1 MKTIGRSK
9 RVVSRVVL
17 HCLVS
22 MAGLASIVM
31 PAVAAQSALRGF
43 DREDR
48 IPGEYLVIFKEDAV
62 AKARRDYATSLD
74 SVAVTALSSS
84 LTHRYGGRTLFE
96 YSTAVRGFA
105 LELADEQAVKA
116 LSKEPSVDFVEANFP
131 VYPQFSQTPA
141 SGGLDRIDQRY
152 LPLDNT
158 YNYFDLGT
166 GVRVYVI
173 DSGVRPSHNELMV
186 SGTRT
191 TRVLTGYT
199 AIADGN
205 GTTDCEG
212 HGTHVA
218 GTIAGL
224 TYGVAKNAWIVPV
237 RVFGCTTSGSAATV
251 VAGVNWVA
259 ANRVLPAV
267 ANMSI
272 GMDRPFDTGDTIG
285 LATSAL
291 SGTGVTVVAAA
302 GNQWQ
307 DACTFTPA
315 YVGAG
320 SGIITVANSTNA
332 DVREPTSSFGT
343 CVDLFAPGTSVT
355 SAWYT
360 SNTATATM
368 TGTSMSAA
376 HVSGAAALYLG
387 ANPTSTPTAVE
398 SAILY
403 ASTANV
409 ITNPAGSPN
418 RLLYIGFG
426 SSGGTPTPGSVPG
439 AVSTLDSICDNSAH
453 NLFLLEWSVA
463 SGDVGSYRIERAS
476 TASGPWSFWA
486 STIATSNSLPVV
498 GSGTRFYRVQACNG
512 LGCGG
517 YSPVQM
523 VVQMPVG
530 SVCP

>member
-1 MKTIGRSK
+1 MTMQTSFVRAI
-9 RVVSRVVL
+9 SRL
-17 HCLVS
+17 SARGCFSIL
-22 MAGLASIVM
+22 GLAFSVM
-31 PAVAAQSALRGF
+31 PALASESLRGL
-43 DREDR
+43 DRGDR
-48 IPGEYLVIFKEDAV
+48 IQNEYLVVLKETAV
-62 AKARRDYATSLD
+62 ARARQEYGTSLD
-74 SVAVTALSSS
+74 SVVVTALSGS
-84 LTHRYGGRTLFE
+84 LAHRYGGQVLFE
-96 YSTAVRGFA
+96 YSASVRGFA
-105 LELADEQAVKA
+105 LELSDERAVKA
-116 LSKEPSVDFVEANFP
+116 LSQDPSVAFVEANFP
-131 VYPQFSQTPA
+131 IQGQYSQTPA
-141 SGGLDRIDQRY
+141 PGGLDRIDQRY

-158 YNYFDLGT
+158 YNYFDLGA

-173 DSGVRPSHNELMV
+173 DSGVRATHNELWV

-205 GTTDCEG
+205 GTNDCEG

-224 TYGVAKNAWIVPV
+224 TYGVAKSAWIVPV
-237 RVFGCTTSGSAATV
+237 RVYGCTTIGSAATV
-251 VAGVNWVA
+251 VAGIDWVA

-267 ANMSI
+267 ANLSI
-272 GMDRPFDTGDTIG
+272 GLDRSFDMGDTMG

-291 SGTGVTVVAAA
+291 SSVGVTVVTAA
-302 GNQWQ
+302 GNQFQ
-307 DACTFTPA
+307 DACDFTPA
-315 YVGAG
+315 YVGAS

-332 DVREPTSSFGT
+332 DAREVSSSFGA

-360 SNTATATM
+360 SNSATVTM

-376 HVSGAAALYLG
+376 HVSGAAALYLS
-387 ANPTSTPTAVE
+387 ANPTSTPATVE

-426 SSGGTPTPGSVPG
+426 SFGGTPSAGSVPG
-439 AVSTLDSICDNSAH
+439 AVASLDAICNNATH
-453 NLFLLEWSVA
+453 NLFLLDWSSA
-463 SGDVGSYRIERAS
+463 SGDVGQYRIERSS
-476 TASGPWSFWA
+476 TATGPWSFWGYTNA
-486 STIATSNSLPVV
+486 STTTFSVT

-517 YSPVQM
+517 YSPVTV
-523 VVQMPVG
+523 VVQTPIG